1 MKTILKDYIVPIAT
15 VVGIAIDILL
25 RIFSPAGLGFLIRP
39 LFSINILEI
48 LLVVAFVYSIY
59 KFVPVMSQRI
69 IRKNRA
75 NRLLRNW
82 QRFKHI
88 LVLYSRGNQD
98 HSLQQE
104 YDVLRD
110 EIERDF
116 NYFLSDIIRIQRSSH
131 RNYNEL
137 VLQNLEK
144 CWSPRNLSDWQ
155 REVARQIPNEVDGF
169 DYVFVGLA
177 EEMEK

>member
-1 MKTILKDYIVPIAT
+1 MKNILKDYIVPIAT
-15 VVGIAIDILL
+15 VAGIIIDVLL
-25 RIFSPAGLGFLIRP
+25 RISSPTGLGFLIQP
-39 LFSINILEI
+39 LFSINVLEI
-48 LLVVAFVYSIY
+48 LLVVAIAYSIY
-59 KFVPVMSQRI
+59 KFAPP
-69 IRKNRA
+69 IRRKIVRRNRA
-75 NRLLRNW
+75 NRLLSNW
-82 QRFKHI
+82 QKFKHI
-88 LVLYSRGNQD
+88 LVLYNRGNHD
-98 HSLQQE
+98 HKLQQE

-110 EIERDF
+110 EIEKDF
-116 NYFLSDIIRIQRSSH
+116 NYFLSDIIRTQRSSH

-177 EEMEK
+177 EEMKK

>member
-1 MKTILKDYIVPIAT
+1 MKTILKDYIVPIST
-15 VVGIAIDILL
+15 VLGIMVDLLL
-25 RIFSPAGLGFLIRP
+25 RFYSPSGLNFLIQP
-39 LFSINILEI
+39 IFSINALEI
-48 LLVVAFVYSIY
+48 ILVVLIGYSVYRFVPSIY
-59 KFVPVMSQRI
+59 KKSA
-69 IRKNRA
+69 RKNRA
-75 NRLLRNW
+75 NRLLNNW
-82 QRFKHI
+82 QKFKHI
-88 LVLYSRGNQD
+88 LVQYNRGKQG

-155 REVARQIPNEVDGF
+155 GEVARQIPKEVDCF

-177 EEMEK
+177 EDMGK

>member
-1 MKTILKDYIVPIAT
+1 MKNILKDYIVPIVT
-15 VVGIAIDILL
+15 VVGIVIDILL
-25 RIFSPAGLGFLIRP
+25 RISSPVGLGFLIQP
-39 LFSINILEI
+39 LVSINILEV
-48 LLVVAFVYSIY
+48 LLAATLVYSIY
-59 KFVPVMSQRI
+59 KFAPAIRQRI

-110 EIERDF
+110 EIEKDF

-155 REVARQIPNEVDGF
+155 REVARQIPNEIDGF

-177 EEMEK
+177 EEIKR